1 MKSFAYR
8 LYAMTVLILLAVT
21 PANAA
26 TYNFAFDGGNFD
38 VVATITTDSNDLVTD
53 MTGIMTGP
61 GNTVTQITN
70 IVSTSSGYYGVYW
83 LWNNLFIADAPH
95 VDWYGL
101 LWQNDDGSL
110 TNFYLD
116 GGQFVLSTANPVTG
130 DFSNWLNVDPG
141 PVTVN
146 LVPVP
151 PSVLFLGSGLFGL
164 LFLGR
169 RRRSL

>member
-1 MKSFAYR
+1 MKSVAYR
-8 LYAMTVLILLAVT
+8 VYALAVIAFLAVT
-21 PANAA
+21 PAKAA
-26 TYNFAFDGGNFD
+26 TYYFSFDGGNFD
-38 VVATITTDSNDLVTD
+38 VVAAITTDASDVVTD
-53 MTGIMTGP
+53 ITGTMTGP
-61 GNTVTQITN
+61 GSYVTQITN
-70 IVSTSSGYYGVYW
+70 IVATSSSYYGVYW
-83 LWNNLFIADAPH
+83 LWNNLFIAGAPH
-95 VDWYGL
+95 VDWFGL

-141 PVTVN
+141 PVIVA
-146 LVPVP
+146 LIPVP